1 MFLCALFQF
10 LVYPL
15 VIYYYN
21 HWNVHYYHNTHPH
34 LENSPIDAAKYHSP
48 YSSMKDTI
56 LHIVDWKVAMSNP
69 MVICIVCCSAVDEN
83 CDEDDDGGGLDL

>member
-1 MFLCALFQF
+1 
-10 LVYPL
+10 
-15 VIYYYN
+15 
-21 HWNVHYYHNTHPH
+21 
-34 LENSPIDAAKYHSP
+34 
-48 YSSMKDTI
+48 MKDTI